1 MSICGLA
8 LNLSMS
14 KPISGG
20 ISDTGRVGRVTAAA
34 TVPAAFVAWLVLL
47 VATGDDAA
55 WLTGLAAGALA
66 RRRCLDGF
74 AGLEDDAAPGLGSTS
89 PRFYNDN

>member
-1 MSICGLA
+1 
-8 LNLSMS
+8 MS

-20 ISDTGRVGRVTAAA
+20 ISDTGRVDRVTAAA
-34 TVPAAFVAWLVLL
+34 TVPAEVVAWLVL